1 MSKWS
6 LIIYGLIALLIII
19 SLSGFGT
26 AEREWM
32 ACKESMLQQ
41 FFGSSCTPVSG
52 IGIPADPNAPVLSFP
67 GSNI

>member
-6 LIIYGLIALLIII
+6 LLIYALIALLIII

-26 AEREWM
+26 AEREWL
-32 ACKESMLQQ
+32 ACKESMIQQ
-41 FFGSSCTPVSG
+41 FFGSGCTPVSG
-52 IGIPADPNAPVLSFP
+52 IGLPVDPNAPTLSSP